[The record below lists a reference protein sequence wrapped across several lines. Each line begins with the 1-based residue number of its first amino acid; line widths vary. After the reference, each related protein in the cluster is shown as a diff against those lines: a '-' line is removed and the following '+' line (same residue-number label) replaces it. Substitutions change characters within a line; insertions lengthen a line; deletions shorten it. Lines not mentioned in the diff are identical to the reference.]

1 MPVDAA
7 LVGRTYHTEA
17 PYEVGREK
25 IREFADAIG
34 DSNVAYRDADAAR
47 ALGHPDVIAPPTFP
61 IVVAFGLLE
70 ALFADP
76 ETGLALHRVVH
87 SDQKFSYARPI
98 HPGDRLVGTLT
109 IAGVRQAA
117 GTDLISTRTE
127 ITTAEGE
134 AVCTAQ
140 ASVVHRPEPAD
151 SSGGAS

>member
-7 LVGRTYHTEA
+7 LVGRTYTTEA

-34 DSNVAYRDADAAR
+34 DSNLAYRDADAAK
-47 ALGHPDVIAPPTFP
+47 ALGHADVIAPPTFP

-70 ALFADP
+70 DLFADP
-76 ETGLALHRVVH
+76 EAGLALHRIVH

-98 HPGDRLVGTLT
+98 QPGDRLIGTLT
-109 IAGVRQAA
+109 ITNVRQAA

-127 ITTAEGE
+127 ITTAEGDP
-134 AVCTAQ
+134 VCTA
-140 ASVVHRPEPAD
+140 AATVVHRPD
-151 SSGGAS
+151 GAAS

>member
-7 LVGRTYHTEA
+7 LVGRTYTTEA

-34 DSNVAYRDADAAR
+34 DGNLAYRDAGAAK

-76 ETGLALHRVVH
+76 EAGLALHRIVH

-109 IAGVRQAA
+109 VAGVRQAA

-127 ITTAEGE
+127 ITTAEG
-134 AVCTAQ
+134 APVCTAQ
-140 ASVVHRPEPAD
+140 ATVVHRPD
-151 SSGGAS
+151 GAAS